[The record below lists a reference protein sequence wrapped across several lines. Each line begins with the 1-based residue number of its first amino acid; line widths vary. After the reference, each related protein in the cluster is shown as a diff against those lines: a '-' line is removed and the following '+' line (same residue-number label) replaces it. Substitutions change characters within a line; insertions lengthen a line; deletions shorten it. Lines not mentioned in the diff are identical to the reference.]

1 MRTSTIAAAAGL
13 CLAAAGFLSS
23 SLAADPPR
31 AATAA
36 TAAPAQQ
43 ADATTLLDSAGEGRR
58 RFLGLNC
65 YGCHGMFAAGG
76 AAPSIIGAPRV
87 VVESAVL
94 NGRDAGMRSFRGIV
108 SQGDISKLA
117 DYLQSIGSP
126 NEPMFVDWWKKQPPK

>member
-13 CLAAAGFLSS
+13 CLAAAGWSL
-23 SLAADPPR
+23 SLAADPPGG
-31 AATAA
+31 ATAA
-36 TAAPAQQ
+36 AAPQ
-43 ADATTLLDSAGEGRR
+43 ATATTLLLDSASEGRR

-94 NGRDAGMRSFRGIV
+94 NGRDDGMRSFRGIV
-108 SQGDISKLA
+108 SPDDITKLA
-117 DYLQSIGSP
+117 DYLQSIGTP
-126 NEPMFVDWWKKQPPK
+126 NEPMFTDWWKRVPPK